1 VVALHLCKLQLFDG
15 EQAVNGSGWTWIQE
29 EYPAKGPDGMAELQ
43 CIVAE
48 MLDAYVL
55 RTKHWRDTE
64 LGKEEDKL
72 EKDLCQEATGT
83 T

>member
-1 VVALHLCKLQLFDG
+1 MGLGGRGSKKNTLQKVQMAWQSCSAL
-15 EQAVNGSGWTWIQE
+15 
-29 EYPAKGPDGMAELQ
+29 
-43 CIVAE
+43 
-48 MLDAYVL
+48 LDAYVL